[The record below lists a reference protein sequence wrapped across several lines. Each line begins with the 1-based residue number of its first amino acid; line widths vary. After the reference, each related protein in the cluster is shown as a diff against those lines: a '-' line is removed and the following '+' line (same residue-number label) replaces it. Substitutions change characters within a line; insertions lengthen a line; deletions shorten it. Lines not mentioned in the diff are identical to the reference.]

1 MHVALP
7 PAAGVGVEE
16 AGGGG
21 GGGGGGLGV
30 GEGAGVE
37 GQGLQRFYK
46 FYRLNNRQSS
56 TIIHLTFRMQ
66 NEEHF
71 FKKVC

>member
-1 MHVALP
+1 M
-7 PAAGVGVEE
+7 EE

-21 GGGGGGLGV
+21 GGGGGGGEGV
-30 GEGAGVE
+30 GVG

-46 FYRLNNRQSS
+46 FYQINNRQSS
-56 TIIHLTFRMQ
+56 TIIHLTFTVQ

-71 FKKVC
+71 